1 MNVIQYPSEN
11 PAMLFKSLALL
22 FTLTMLAGC
31 GGGLPPET
39 STAPPAVQ
47 QAIRVKALAI
57 ERTAIEPRE
66 VARQLFNWAEA
77 QYPQYFPVHVSTKT
91 FEPFLY
97 RYYPATGIYLG
108 LAIRGDSSFPDGV
121 YVMGGEFGSSPLF
134 AGAASSF
141 MTPTDTNA
149 EASTSAVSNGCYDLA
164 FFDTQG
170 ARSEVIYEWDG
181 DPRNSIK
188 VTRTVGG
195 DTDFEGS
202 RVREM
207 SVVVNQ
213 SGGSF
218 GTGPSWSS
226 DTTETHWLRRYGQ
239 ADLSFYG
246 YKGSGTYN
254 ADLSKGSLPDR
265 LNYRQTWSP
274 AYVDKRYSLKPGQSL
289 SVTEKIDASNET
301 IRPDGS
307 TLPLDISVTTTK
319 TVTFVGEEQLSVQ
332 AGTYLTCKY
341 QIDQSQT
348 RTFEWILL
356 GKGILLKSY
365 YIDLT
370 TGNIGN
376 SRVAK
381 SIVLNGQPL

>member
-1 MNVIQYPSEN
+1 MSVIQYPSEN

-31 GGGLPPET
+31 GGGQPPDT
-39 STAPPAVQ
+39 SITPPAVQ
-47 QAIRVKALAI
+47 QAIRIKALAI

-66 VARQLFNWAEA
+66 VARQLFDWAEA
-77 QYPQYFPVHVSTKT
+77 QYPQYFPVHASTKT

-97 RYYPATGIYLG
+97 RSYPATGIYLG

-134 AGAASSF
+134 VGAASKF

-149 EASTSAVSNGCYDLA
+149 EPSTSAVSNGCYDLA

-170 ARSEVIYEWDG
+170 ARSEVIYERDG
-181 DPRNSIK
+181 DPRNSTK
-188 VTRTVGG
+188 VTRSVGG
-195 DTDFEGS
+195 ETDFEGS
-202 RVREM
+202 RVREV
-207 SVVVNQ
+207 SIALTE

-218 GTGPSWSS
+218 GTGPLWSS
-226 DTTETHWLRRYGQ
+226 DTTETHWLRRSGQ

-274 AYVDKRYSLKPGQSL
+274 AYVDRRYSLKLGQSL
-289 SVTEKIDASNET
+289 SVTEKIDVSNET

-307 TLPLDISVTTTK
+307 TLPIDISVTTTK
-319 TVTFVGEEQLSVQ
+319 TVTFVGEEQLTVQ
-332 AGTYLTCKY
+332 TGTYLTCKY

-365 YIDLT
+365 NINLS
-370 TGNIGN
+370 TGTIGN